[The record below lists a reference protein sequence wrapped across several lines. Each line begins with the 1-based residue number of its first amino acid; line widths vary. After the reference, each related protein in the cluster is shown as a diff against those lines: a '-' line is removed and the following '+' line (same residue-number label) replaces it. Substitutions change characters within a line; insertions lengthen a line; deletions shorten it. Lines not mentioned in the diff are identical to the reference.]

1 MTFSRSIA
9 PELRL
14 AFAKPFVH
22 ILFGA
27 RQTGKS
33 TLLRQLLPEPAL
45 ALDFSDPSQ
54 RSAYLADP
62 GRLIPECR
70 ALPTGQPPP
79 AVVIDEAQAVPAIFD
94 AIQHLYDSDKTRWR
108 FVLCGSSAR
117 KLRQTGAN
125 LLPGR
130 ALLHRLTALTLG
142 ERPASGSTVAV
153 APELAFPL
161 PSLPASAPCF
171 PAAGVEERLATG
183 ELPGVV
189 VLAPEDRAAV
199 LRSYV
204 HIYLQ
209 EELRREALI
218 KDWAAFVRFLELAA
232 RESGQLVDYAR
243 ISRGAGISAP
253 TVKSH
258 YQLLED
264 LFVGFSLPAFSG
276 SARKSLLS
284 TPRFVLFDTGLR
296 HAAAGLEPS
305 ATTVAANPGPVF
317 EQWVLAELW
326 KRTLYTPEARL
337 SYLRTKAGAE
347 VDCIVTLKGRHYPV
361 EIKWTDKPTVTDTRH
376 LTAFLAEHEPAVAPL
391 GFVVCRC
398 ERPALLAPRVVAL
411 PWSAF

>member
-1 MTFSRSIA
+1 MTFSRAIA
-9 PELRL
+9 PELGA

-22 ILFGA
+22 VLFGA

-33 TLLRQLLPEPAL
+33 TLLRQLVPTPAL

-54 RSAYLADP
+54 RSAYLGDP
-62 GRLIPECR
+62 GRLVRECR
-70 ALPTGQPPP
+70 ALPSGRPPP

-94 AIQHLYDSDKTRWR
+94 AIQHLHDSDKHRWR
-108 FVLCGSSAR
+108 FILCGSSAR

-130 ALLHRLTALTLG
+130 ALLHRLTSLTLG
-142 ERPASGSTVAV
+142 ERPAPGSAVAV

-161 PSLPASAPCF
+161 PPAPAAAPRF
-171 PAAGVEERLATG
+171 PAVALEERLATG
-183 ELPGVV
+183 ELPGVAT
-189 VLAPEDRAAV
+189 LAAGDRGAV

-209 EELRREALI
+209 EELRREALV

-276 SARKSLLS
+276 SPRKSLLS

-305 ATTVAANPGPVF
+305 TTTVAANPGPVF

-326 KRTLYTPEARL
+326 KRTVYQPGASL

-347 VDCIVTLKGRHYPV
+347 IDCILTHQGKHHPI
-361 EIKWTDKPTVTDTRH
+361 EIKWTDHPTVADARH
-376 LTAFLAEHEPAVAPL
+376 LAVFLAEHKPAAAPL
-391 GFVVCRC
+391 GFVICRC
-398 ERPALLAPRVVAL
+398 QRPELLAPRIVAL